1 MVRDTVYGLFLLCF
15 LVLLAVVA
23 YHFLENWDWLDSTY
37 FAIATMTT
45 VGYGDLTPKTDAGK
59 IFTIFYIIFAVST
72 GFYTII
78 SLGQLRDSPFRSRF
92 ERVMDTL
99 PPLTTQNFKN
109 RGGRFVQE
117 KLTRHLDLGI
127 DTIQP
132 SFRKAKK
139 GEGRFVENEFTR

>member
-1 MVRDTVYGLFLLCF
+1 MARDTVYGLFILFF

-23 YHFLENWDWLDSTY
+23 YHFLEAWDWLDSTY

-72 GFYTII
+72 GFYTIM
-78 SLGQLRDSPFRSRF
+78 SLGKPRESAFRARF
-92 ERVMDTL
+92 ERVIDTL
-99 PPLTTQNFKN
+99 PPLTTRNFKN

-117 KLTRHLDLGI
+117 RPLKTDLGL

-132 SFRKAKK
+132 TFKK
-139 GEGRFVENEFTR
+139 SKKNEGRFVEEDFTR